1 MMVSYLLFSSL
12 RTTDGPRSNSR
23 LHLQPTEHCNE
34 PWELFNKISFQDPH
48 LDRMSNDSFSPIT
61 LLLTFL
67 FSLLVAA
74 IVYGQ
79 ARFARWYQEQ
89 VYGPRIY
96 DDVETSTVQF
106 NHDTNI
112 YEEDNGIPLVELP
125 QRPVPL
131 NLRRVHF
138 EAPLQPPLTS
148 SDDAHHPR
156 FPPSAYIQ

>member
-1 MMVSYLLFSSL
+1 
-12 RTTDGPRSNSR
+12 
-23 LHLQPTEHCNE
+23 
-34 PWELFNKISFQDPH
+34 
-48 LDRMSNDSFSPIT
+48 MSDDSFSPTT
-61 LLLTFL
+61 LLFALL
-67 FSLLVAA
+67 FSAFVAA

-79 ARFARWYQEQ
+79 ARLARWYQER

-96 DDVETSTVQF
+96 DDEVTSTVRF

-138 EAPLQPPLTS
+138 ETPLQPISLPPLSS
-148 SDDAHHPR
+148 SDSAQHPR
-156 FPPSAYIQ
+156 FPPSAHVL